1 MRSPHLDVTPGCLL
15 GISLPL
21 DAFGLKPE
29 VGRGCGSLALDAM
42 TA

>member
-1 MRSPHLDVTPGCLL
+1 MQSPHLDVTPGCLL

-21 DAFGLKPE
+21 DAFRLKPE